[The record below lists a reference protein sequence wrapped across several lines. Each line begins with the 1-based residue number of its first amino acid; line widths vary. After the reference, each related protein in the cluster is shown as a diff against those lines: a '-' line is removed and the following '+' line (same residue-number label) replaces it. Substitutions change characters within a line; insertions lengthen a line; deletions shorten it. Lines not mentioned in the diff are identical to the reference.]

1 MSNRIS
7 EIAKI
12 LDKKPSVVLSMLRQ
26 LGIDAPNMN
35 TVISDNDKDKLYI
48 KMGKKIKKRTPI
60 VHKVVKDEEQ
70 EEVKKTVVVKKR
82 VTVVSKKQFEEHEKN
97 KTATPKKKKIVTTST
112 KKVKVEQKKVVKEEK
127 AIPIEKK
134 EVENKVKVKKPIEKA
149 IKVEKKVVKEE
160 NTKVA
165 EKKPEKQAVRYVT
178 IDKDEINKHRREF
191 HKKPFNSS
199 NNRPYTSNNY
209 KGRTN
214 NNTTNS
220 NYNNRSNGTFNNNR
234 TGGTFNNNRTGG
246 TFNNNRTGGTFNN
259 NRTGGTFNNNRTGG
273 TFNNNRPNNSS
284 NNRFATK
291 SKPADDNKVKI
302 KAPKSKKGD
311 HKKDF
316 DKAFN
321 KNIVRKQTTKN
332 SNSKSSK
339 YKTQTFIPTGK
350 RGVNEALSDEF
361 YNDYYSTDN
370 LRKRRKKNKSHQP
383 KREIL
388 STVKLPDEMT
398 VKYFAEIIKKQVG
411 DVITKLMAL
420 DVIASINDE
429 IDFDTASLVADEYNI
444 EAVLDKILTEEDI
457 LFDDSEDDEKNLEKR
472 PPIVVVMGHVDH
484 GKTSLLDTIKK
495 TNVADNEAGNIT
507 QHIGAYMVNI
517 GDRKITFLDTPG
529 HEAFTAMRKRGA
541 QATDIAIIVVA
552 ADDGIMPQTIEAINH
567 AKAANVAIIIAI
579 NKIDVK
585 GADVEKVK
593 QSLTEHGIVP
603 EEWGGDV
610 VCVPVSAKTGE
621 NIEGLLEMINLTA
634 DMLELKVDPTK
645 QAKGTVIESRV
656 DKSGVIATLLVQRG
670 TLKIGDVVI
679 SGTSIGKIRAIKD
692 DQGTT
697 IKSAGPS
704 IPIEVLGFDDAPESG
719 NIFYEVKDLKAAKS
733 LVEKRKY
740 EEFQN
745 RNKKKSMSLE
755 DIFDQIKEGKIKDL
769 NIIVKGDVKGSVEAV
784 TDALMK
790 ISNEEVQV
798 KVIHGAVGSVSE
810 SDISLAEISK
820 AIIIGFN
827 IRPNAVIVELAKKA
841 QVDIR
846 LYRII
851 YKAIEDI
858 ETAIK
863 GMLSPKYQE
872 VVTGHAQVRETF
884 KVSGIGTIAG
894 CMVTDGKIE
903 RNSDIRVLR
912 DEIIIY
918 EGKLSSLKRFK
929 DDAKEVGSGYEC
941 GMSVEKFNDIKEA
954 DVIETYKMEEIVN

>member
-1 MSNRIS
+1 MSNKIS

-12 LDKKPSVVLSMLRQ
+12 LDKKPSVILSMLRQ
-26 LGIDAPNMN
+26 LGVDAPNMN

-48 KMGKKIKKRTPI
+48 KMGIKIKKKTPI
-60 VHKVVKDEEQ
+60 VHKVVTDDTK

-82 VTVVSKKQFEEHEKN
+82 VTVISKKQFEEHEKN
-97 KTATPKKKKIVTTST
+97 KTATPKKKKAVVSSN
-112 KKVKVEQKKVVKEEK
+112 KKSKEEKKKVVKAEK
-127 AIPIEKK
+127 PAAVEKKATINKAEKEKVAKK
-134 EVENKVKVKKPIEKA
+134 EVKVEEKKV
-149 IKVEKKVVKEE
+149 VEKKVV
-160 NTKVA
+160 
-165 EKKPEKQAVRYVT
+165 EKKPEDQPVRYVT

-191 HKKPFNSS
+191 HKKPFN
-199 NNRPYTSNNY
+199 NNRTNTTNNY
-209 KGRTN
+209 NNRSRTN
-214 NNTTNS
+214 NNTTNNNFNNRS
-220 NYNNRSNGTFNNNR
+220 NNNSNNYNNRSNNG
-234 TGGTFNNNRTGG
+234 
-246 TFNNNRTGGTFNN
+246 
-259 NRTGGTFNNNRTGG
+259 
-273 TFNNNRPNNSS
+273 P
-284 NNRFATK
+284 NNRFANKPKSTEDTK
-291 SKPADDNKVKI
+291 IKI

-316 DKAFN
+316 EKAFN
-321 KNIVRKQTTKN
+321 KNMVRKQTSKTGY
-332 SNSKSSK
+332 SKSSK

-350 RGVNEALSDEF
+350 RGVNEALSEDF

-370 LRKRRKKNKSHQP
+370 IRKRRKKNKSHQP
-383 KREIL
+383 KREVL
-388 STVKLPDEMT
+388 TSVKLPDIMT

-411 DVITKLMAL
+411 DVIGKLMAL

-444 EAVLDKILTEEDI
+444 EAIFDKIITEEDI
-457 LFDDSEDDEKNLEKR
+457 LFDDSEDDEANLEKR

-495 TNVADNEAGNIT
+495 TNVADNEAGSIT
-507 QHIGAYMVNI
+507 QHIGAYMVSI

-567 AKAANVAIIIAI
+567 AKAADVAIIIAI

-593 QSLTEHGIVP
+593 QSLTEHGIIP

-621 NIEGLLEMINLTA
+621 NIDGLLEMINLTA

-670 TLKIGDVVI
+670 TLRIGDAVI
-679 SGTSIGKIRAIKD
+679 SGTSFGKIRAIRN
-692 DQGTT
+692 DQGVD
-697 IKSAGPS
+697 IESAGPS
-704 IPIEVLGFDDAPESG
+704 IPIEVLGFDEAPESG

-745 RNKKKSMSLE
+745 RNKKKNISLE

-798 KVIHGAVGSVSE
+798 KVIHGAVGSVTE

-827 IRPNAVIVELAKKA
+827 IRPSALITELAKKA

-863 GMLSPKYQE
+863 GMLAPKYQE
-872 VVTGHAQVRETF
+872 VVTGHAQIRETF

-903 RNSDIRVLR
+903 RNSDVRVLR
-912 DEIIIY
+912 DGVIIY

-929 DDAKEVGSGYEC
+929 DDVKEVGSGYEC
-941 GMSVEKFNDIKEA
+941 GMSVEKFNDLKEG